1 MLGKDPRE
9 LLAVFLGG
17 AVGTVARAY
26 VGTHLLATR
35 ADHWPWGTF
44 LVNMVAA
51 FVLGYVVTR
60 LERAPTRGYARLLL
74 GTGLCGGLGTFST
87 MQVEVV
93 RLAQDGSWPVAAA
106 YVVASIAG
114 GLVMLHLATRL
125 ARIESPR

>member
-9 LLAVFLGG
+9 LLAVFVGG

-26 VGTHLLATR
+26 VGTQLLPTR
-35 ADHWPWGTF
+35 AGDWPWGTL

-60 LERAPTRGYARLLL
+60 LERLPAPAYARPLL
-74 GTGLCGGLGTFST
+74 GTGLCGGLSTFST

-93 RLAQDGSWPVAAA
+93 RFAQDGSWAMAVG
-106 YVVASIAG
+106 YVVVSIVG
-114 GLVMLHLATRL
+114 GLAMLHLATRV